1 VDFGQAIK
9 SGFSNYVNFK
19 ARATRSE
26 FWFWNLF
33 TTLAGIGAAMVDVAI
48 WTTTDSSVALVGDA
62 WSLAVFLPTIAVAV
76 RRLHDTDRSGWW
88 LFLFFVPLIGGI
100 VLIVWFCFKGT
111 PRYNWFGPNPLPAEL
126 SLHSAGRSLLR
137 EQKDKAG
144 GAAPPRAEN

>member
-48 WTTTDSSVALVGDA
+48 WTTTDSSVALVGDV
-62 WSLAVFLPTIAVAV
+62 WSLAVFLPTIC
-76 RRLHDTDRSGWW
+76 RR
-88 LFLFFVPLIGGI
+88 
-100 VLIVWFCFKGT
+100 
-111 PRYNWFGPNPLPAEL
+111 
-126 SLHSAGRSLLR
+126 
-137 EQKDKAG
+137 
-144 GAAPPRAEN
+144 RAQTS